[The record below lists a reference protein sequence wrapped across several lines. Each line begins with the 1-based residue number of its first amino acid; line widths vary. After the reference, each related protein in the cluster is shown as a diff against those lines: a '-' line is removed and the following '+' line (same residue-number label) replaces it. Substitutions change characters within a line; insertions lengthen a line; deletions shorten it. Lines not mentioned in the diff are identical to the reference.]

1 MGVFAQATTLH
12 SVLPDPLTAAP
23 AAHATQHEQR
33 IGQRRQHAVRTPPLT
48 KLPCDNWSGNGCEV
62 VPQTIFVQ
70 YNVTYSI
77 AIGER
82 QGSQCVG
89 EFLDGQLPRGFST
102 KELAAF
108 FQQLRLGTAPT
119 VAAPHGGIDPG
130 IPTGECSL
138 DVQACRRQST
148 W

>member
-62 VPQTIFVQ
+62 VPQTIFV
-70 YNVTYSI
+70 YNI
-77 AIGER
+77 
-82 QGSQCVG
+82 
-89 EFLDGQLPRGFST
+89 
-102 KELAAF
+102 
-108 FQQLRLGTAPT
+108 
-119 VAAPHGGIDPG
+119 
-130 IPTGECSL
+130 
-138 DVQACRRQST
+138 
-148 W
+148 